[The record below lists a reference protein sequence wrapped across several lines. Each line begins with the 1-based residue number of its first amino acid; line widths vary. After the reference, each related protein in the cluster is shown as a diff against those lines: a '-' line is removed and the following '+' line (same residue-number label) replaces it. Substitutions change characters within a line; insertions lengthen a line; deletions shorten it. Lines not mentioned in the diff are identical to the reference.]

1 LENIKPKTDT
11 NVVVGDWVGID
22 SSDNIIYAEDG
33 IIATIGVDNLIIVK
47 SGNRVLVAHK
57 DKDQEIKELIALLA
71 KKKRYSQ
78 YL

>member
-1 LENIKPKTDT
+1 MEDIKPKTDT

-33 IIATIGVDNLIIVK
+33 IIATVGVDNLIIVK

-57 DKDQEIKELIALLA
+57 DKDQEIKELVALLA
-71 KKKRYSQ
+71 TKKRYKQ

>member
-1 LENIKPKTDT
+1 MENIKPKTDT